1 VLAALLPLSM
11 FGWMASAAPL
21 GIVLAAVSLAC
32 VAGGISA
39 VAAPATAEQFPG
51 EGRVS
56 GLALGVTMATAVFGG
71 ATPWLAQWWVE
82 RSGWAAAP
90 GAMIALVAVLVLP
103 VLWTLPETVPKT
115 RPVSRGGQ

>member
-1 VLAALLPLSM
+1 
-11 FGWMASAAPL
+11 
-21 GIVLAAVSLAC
+21 
-32 VAGGISA
+32 
-39 VAAPATAEQFPG
+39 G

-90 GAMIALVAVLVLP
+90 GAMIALVALLVLP
-103 VLWTLPETVPKT
+103 VLWTLPETASTRKT
-115 RPVSRGGQ
+115 RPGKQGGS

>member
-1 VLAALLPLSM
+1 
-11 FGWMASAAPL
+11 
-21 GIVLAAVSLAC
+21 
-32 VAGGISA
+32 
-39 VAAPATAEQFPG
+39 
-51 EGRVS
+51 
-56 GLALGVTMATAVFGG
+56 
-71 ATPWLAQWWVE
+71 VE